1 MICLNKILLIIFMDV
16 GQGHQREI
24 LQGRTKL
31 LWGPGYR
38 LKLLSKL
45 RFEVQKKPLVN
56 FHMCF
61 ISCAT
66 ECPDNIYF
74 IQSSDKHAK

>member
-1 MICLNKILLIIFMDV
+1 MICLNKILLIVFMDV
-16 GQGHQREI
+16 GQGHQREN
-24 LQGRTKL
+24 LQGRTRL

-45 RFEVQKKPLVN
+45 RIWGPKKPLVN
-56 FHMCF
+56 FHICF
-61 ISCAT
+61 ISSAA